1 MSNYKRYCYCCGAEY
16 EYCPTCRQ
24 YASQPKWRALYDTEE
39 CKAIFDVLSGY
50 SIEVYSK
57 DDVVSVLNKYNIKE
71 FGKYKPKIAGK
82 LLEIVSLNKKNT
94 TISNNTEDSKSTDV
108 PDEEISVASDTVSS
122 SNKTKK
128 RKVRK
133 VMDIVSDSNNT

>member
-57 DDVVSVLNKYNIKE
+57 DDVVSVLDKYNIKE
-71 FGKYKPKIAGK
+71 FGKYKPKIAEK
-82 LLEIVSLNKKNT
+82 LSEIVSLDKKNVT
-94 TISNNTEDSKSTDV
+94 SSGNIEDSKNDDAT
-108 PDEEISVASDTVSS
+108 DEEISAISDNASS